1 MASPSRVGNLTGR
14 TLGGGGGDG
23 GGGDATA
30 SALLLCIIK
39 SYDNVGEC
47 EVQKSPLNPPP
58 PPPFSSH
65 PVLPSERAICESDHI
80 NGIQATPRMNLFEA
94 SNSTV
99 IPSNVA
105 IRQS

>member
-14 TLGGGGGDG
+14 TLGGGDG

-65 PVLPSERAICESDHI
+65 PVLPSERV
-80 NGIQATPRMNLFEA
+80 NPL
-94 SNSTV
+94 STRGLRKMHFQLLSPLRV
-99 IPSNVA
+99 DGPTVWS
-105 IRQS
+105 